1 MTFSLVHSH
10 SALTVLAHL
19 IESLQLRKNQ
29 RSYITYEVRTLLELG
44 MSHRMSNTDTYDYI
58 KLCYFLKLLSVSAYQ
73 CSRHV

>member
-19 IESLQLRKNQ
+19 IESLQSRKNQ

-73 CSRHV
+73 CPRHV